1 MGEMK
6 QENHIPKSYA
16 HNSQT
21 HPQPHLA
28 ATVGSRD
35 EGEDRSNHAGE
46 AAPGLLA
53 LWRPAAAGRREPRP
67 CSRRR
72 ARRRRTE
79 ERIPRPRPLPLLPC
93 LHVVGQR
100 GHNLTARRGTRRR
113 GRTTRG
119 GKGQEGG
126 TQRRRRRCLFPF
138 LRARWQVRSSRS
150 RRLLSWEA
158 ASNSRSGGLM
168 AASDALGGGS
178 AW

>member
-72 ARRRRTE
+72 AGRGRAE
-79 ERIPRPRPLPLLPC
+79 ERRPRPRPPPLLPC

-100 GHNLTARRGTRRR
+100 DLGLDGVAGDEAEGENDAQRR
-113 GRTTRG
+113 GRGRG
-119 GKGQEGG
+119 RVEEAAALPVPLLLWCGSG
-126 TQRRRRRCLFPF
+126 
-138 LRARWQVRSSRS
+138 RARPC
-150 RRLLSWEA
+150 L
-158 ASNSRSGGLM
+158 ASCRAGR
-168 AASDALGGGS
+168 
-178 AW
+178 